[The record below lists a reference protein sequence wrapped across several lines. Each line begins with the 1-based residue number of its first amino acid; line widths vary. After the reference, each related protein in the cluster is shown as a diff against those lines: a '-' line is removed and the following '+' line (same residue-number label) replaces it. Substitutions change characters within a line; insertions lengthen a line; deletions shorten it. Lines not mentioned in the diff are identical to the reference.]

1 MVGGDAIISS
11 FILAASH
18 PLAGRQRAQGS
29 GRNTLSSTMEILH
42 KLGEL
47 FLQSL
52 PTVALVLLF
61 YCFLRWAFF
70 APIQKA
76 MSERHERIQGA
87 RTEAAAVEGTAR
99 QELDRYNETL
109 RKAHAEIYGEQEA
122 ARQVALE
129 SRSKLLKAM
138 RARAQEDVDAA
149 KQRIAAELGAAR
161 AAVESQAPSVAAEIV
176 RRMLETPSSPHTG
189 TAR

>member
-1 MVGGDAIISS
+1 
-11 FILAASH
+11 
-18 PLAGRQRAQGS
+18 
-29 GRNTLSSTMEILH
+29 MEILH

-70 APIQKA
+70 ASIQKA
-76 MSERHERIQGA
+76 MSERRERIQGA
-87 RTEAAAVEGTAR
+87 RAEAAAVEGTAR
-99 QELDRYNETL
+99 QELDRYNEAL
-109 RKAHAEIYGEQEA
+109 RKARAEIYGQQEA

-129 SRSKLLKAM
+129 GRSKLLKAM

-149 KQRIAAELGAAR
+149 KQRIAAELETAR
-161 AAVESQAPSVAAEIV
+161 AAVESQVPSVAGEIV
-176 RRMLETPSSPHTG
+176 RRMLETPSSPRIG
-189 TAR
+189 AIK

>member
-1 MVGGDAIISS
+1 
-11 FILAASH
+11 
-18 PLAGRQRAQGS
+18 
-29 GRNTLSSTMEILH
+29 MEILH

-76 MSERHERIQGA
+76 MSERRERIQGA
-87 RTEAAAVEGTAR
+87 RAEAAAVEGTAR
-99 QELDRYNETL
+99 QELDRYSEAL
-109 RKAHAEIYGEQEA
+109 RKARAEIYGEQEA

-129 SRSKLLKAM
+129 GRSKLLKAM

-149 KQRIAAELGAAR
+149 KQRIAAELESAR
-161 AAVESQAPSVAAEIV
+161 AAVESQVPSVAGEIV
-176 RRMLETPSSPHTG
+176 RRMLETPSSPSTG
-189 TAR
+189 IAR

>member
-1 MVGGDAIISS
+1 
-11 FILAASH
+11 
-18 PLAGRQRAQGS
+18 
-29 GRNTLSSTMEILH
+29 MEILH

-70 APIQKA
+70 GPIQKA
-76 MSERHERIQGA
+76 MSERRERIQGA
-87 RTEAAAVEGTAR
+87 RAEAAAVEGTAR
-99 QELDRYNETL
+99 LELDRYNEAL
-109 RKAHAEIYGEQEA
+109 RKARAEIYGEQEA

-129 SRSKLLKAM
+129 GRSKLLKAM

-149 KQRIAAELGAAR
+149 KQRIAAELETAR
-161 AAVESQAPSVAAEIV
+161 AAVESQVPSVAGEIV
-176 RRMLETPSSPHTG
+176 RRMLETPSSPG
-189 TAR
+189 IGIAR